1 MGVVRIFLLV
11 VALSAATACGAR
23 SVQDLT
29 VQRRLDVAG
38 RITRG
43 GAPFSHAGSAAHG
56 EWVKAPSGTVND
68 WSILVSPREMGT
80 EEPRSEE
87 DNRLLAFRVFAVAV
101 SDSSWQVTAQYRF
114 GYALDNRSVHWVN
127 GTANYLLVPK

>member
-1 MGVVRIFLLV
+1 MGVVRMVLLAV
-11 VALSAATACGAR
+11 VLAAATACGAR

-38 RITRG
+38 RITRD
-43 GAPFSHAGSAAHG
+43 GAPFSLSGSAAHG

-68 WSILVSPREMGT
+68 WSILISPREMGA
-80 EEPRSEE
+80 EEARSEE

-101 SDSSWQVTAQYRF
+101 NDSSWQVTAQYRF
-114 GYALDNRSVHWVN
+114 GYALDNRNVHWVN
-127 GTANYLLVPK
+127 GTANYLLVPR